1 MLGGGDDAA
10 SYNDAGFSCP
20 PQSKTTV
27 ACGFVSLRSMAQTS
41 MIRRF
46 LKNYLPRHRNRTNQF
61 LHMIGVPLTFI
72 GTPVA
77 IAQGVEWYWPL
88 LCFLGGY
95 GLQFAGHAVE
105 GNDAGEIVFL
115 KKKLGM
121 PYTEY
126 GPQSEYSRGP
136 EQHDDTSCG

>member
-1 MLGGGDDAA
+1 
-10 SYNDAGFSCP
+10 
-20 PQSKTTV
+20 
-27 ACGFVSLRSMAQTS
+27 

-46 LKNYLPRHRNRTNQF
+46 IKNYLPRHRNRTNQW
-61 LHMIGVPLTFI
+61 LHLIGVPLTFV

-126 GPQSEYSRGP
+126 GPQSECSRGS
-136 EQHDDTSCG
+136 EQHDDRTSG